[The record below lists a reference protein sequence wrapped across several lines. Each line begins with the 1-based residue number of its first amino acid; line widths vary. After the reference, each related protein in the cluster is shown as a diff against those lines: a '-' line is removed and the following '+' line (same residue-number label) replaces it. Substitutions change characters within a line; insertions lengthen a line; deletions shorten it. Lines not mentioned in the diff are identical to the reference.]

1 MSITANKGE
10 WSELYVLFKIL
21 GEKKIHAGD
30 GNLKK
35 LETYYP
41 VLKVLR
47 DELKRHLEY
56 TIDKDENKDIVVIAE
71 NGVEFA
77 RIDIASFLEQSKI
90 LFFSIKKGATGGG
103 AFEIPDM
110 DDFLNKI
117 HCQKIKAKSND
128 KSDIHIVIH
137 DYHTGMAPNLGFSIK
152 SEAGAAPTLLNAS
165 NATRF
170 IFEIDSDSFTD
181 EMMNKVNE
189 INTKRKILDRVNL
202 LTKMGADLK
211 FSKIE
216 NSVFENNLR
225 MIDSCMPKL
234 IAWMLADC
242 YKNKKMN
249 IKAAVGRITEANPL
263 KYDISD
269 GHDFYGYKIKSL
281 MVCIALGMVPATKWK
296 GRYDATGG
304 YIVVKNNGDVV
315 CFHIYDR
322 NLLEDY
328 LFNNTRFETPSSEDY
343 NMGKVYKEDS
353 KYYFDLVMQIRFV

>member
-1 MSITANKGE
+1 MCITANKGE

-35 LETYYP
+35 LKTYYP

-90 LFFSIKKGATGGG
+90 LFSSIKKGAETKG
-103 AFEIPDM
+103 AFEIQDM

-117 HCQKIKAKSND
+117 HCQKVKAKSND

-137 DYHTGMAPNLGFSIK
+137 DYHTGMTPNLGFSIK

-165 NATRF
+165 GATKF
-170 IFEIDSDSFTD
+170 IFEIDSPSFTD
-181 EMMNKVNE
+181 GMMDEVNAVSG
-189 INTKRKILDRVNL
+189 NRKIQDRIDLITQKGV
-202 LTKMGADLK
+202 DLK

-216 NSVFENNLR
+216 SSVFENNLR

-234 IAWMLADC
+234 ISWMLTDC
-242 YKNKKMN
+242 YKNGDMN
-249 IKAAVGRITEANPL
+249 IRRAVERISEANPL
-263 KYDISD
+263 KYDFSD
-269 GHDFYGYKIKSL
+269 GHDFYGYKVKTL
-281 MVCIALGMVPATKWK
+281 MVCIALGMLPATPWN

-304 YIVVKNNGDVV
+304 YIVVKNDGDVV

-328 LFNNTRFETPSSEDY
+328 LLNNTKFDTPSATRHKIGE
-343 NMGKVYKEDS
+343 VYKEDG
-353 KYYFDLVMQIRFV
+353 KYYFKLGLQIRFV